1 MAALGVVVLRALGVI
16 VSHGACLPA
25 ELQRACVLVY
35 VYCHDIIVDGSLRER
50 TGDAARLNSRA
61 H

>member
-1 MAALGVVVLRALGVI
+1 MLRALGVI

-50 TGDAARLNSRA
+50 IGDAARLNSRA